1 MTPDTQALLDKAS
14 EATSLLK
21 SLSHPSRLII
31 CCQLREQE
39 MSVGE
44 MEMKLSI
51 KQPNLSRELARLRE
65 DGLVLTRRESKVIFY
80 RLSEDGPVRDM
91 MDAICHVMRGDPVA
105 SHFNPPSPQST
116 STQFRPNRPGGYGIF
131 ARPISSEERSK

>member
-1 MTPDTQALLDKAS
+1 MTPETQALLSKAD

-31 CCQLREQE
+31 CCQLRDQE

-44 MEMKLSI
+44 METKLNI

-80 RLSEDGPVRDM
+80 RLSDKGPIRDM
-91 MDAICHVMRGDPVA
+91 MDAICHVMKGDPV
-105 SHFNPPSPQST
+105 HVTNKPTPQQSSST
-116 STQFRPNRPGGYGIF
+116 LFRPNRPGGYGIF